1 MIDGEDIINEGMRAS
16 VNRVEDLLNFDD
28 EDDLEAD
35 NFGHL
40 GLLEDDEINT
50 NQ

>member
-1 MIDGEDIINEGMRAS
+1 MF
-16 VNRVEDLLNFDD
+16 RVEDLLNFDD

-35 NFGHL
+35 TFGHL

-50 NQ
+50 NQLQLYKDFVEV